1 MKEKIQKKLGGLKLN
16 VKFTIVIVLLVMV
29 PISIFSGVLFYSI
42 EDNTIRENTT
52 YMQYTMERSRDNIR
66 KNIDSVN
73 MTTQF
78 FLNDE
83 PLLKVLNS
91 TMGQERMT
99 TEEML
104 EFYHSDISS
113 LERLVN
119 NNTLL
124 CGWCFHPMNIG
135 YCYCMEK
142 GKKPYIVRTDSNC
155 NYCEYCGKKIDWS
168 NEE

>member
-1 MKEKIQKKLGGLKLN
+1 MTETDRIKNALVN
-16 VKFTIVIVLLVMV
+16 VAVIA
-29 PISIFSGVLFYSI
+29 
-42 EDNTIRENTT
+42 
-52 YMQYTMERSRDNIR
+52 
-66 KNIDSVN
+66 KNSDYYDSVRDH
-73 MTTQF
+73 Q
-78 FLNDE
+78 
-83 PLLKVLNS
+83 
-91 TMGQERMT
+91 
-99 TEEML
+99 
-104 EFYHSDISS
+104 DIELIESIVDKS
-113 LERLVN
+113 IPIKPLVN

>member
-1 MKEKIQKKLGGLKLN
+1 MGFRWSRKRKMNWWIRQRNNWEFTKQMKEKIQKKLGGLKLN

-83 PLLKVLNS
+83 PLLNVLSS

-124 CGWCFHPMNIG
+124 YQCPYLN
-135 YCYCMEK
+135 YK
-142 GKKPYIVRTDSNC
+142 GQYLFS
-155 NYCEYCGKKIDWS
+155 YL
-168 NEE
+168 

>member
-83 PLLKVLNS
+83 PLLNVLNS

-124 CGWCFHPMNIG
+124 YGVHVYAMNDQVQEMMPVLYNHSRMQRMEWATKEDFTGWNF
-135 YCYCMEK
+135 
-142 GKKPYIVRTDSNC
+142 
-155 NYCEYCGKKIDWS
+155 NY
-168 NEE
+168 

>member
-83 PLLKVLNS
+83 PLLNVLNS
-91 TMGQERMT
+91 TMGQ
-99 TEEML
+99 
-104 EFYHSDISS
+104 
-113 LERLVN
+113 
-119 NNTLL
+119 
-124 CGWCFHPMNIG
+124 
-135 YCYCMEK
+135 
-142 GKKPYIVRTDSNC
+142 
-155 NYCEYCGKKIDWS
+155 
-168 NEE
+168 